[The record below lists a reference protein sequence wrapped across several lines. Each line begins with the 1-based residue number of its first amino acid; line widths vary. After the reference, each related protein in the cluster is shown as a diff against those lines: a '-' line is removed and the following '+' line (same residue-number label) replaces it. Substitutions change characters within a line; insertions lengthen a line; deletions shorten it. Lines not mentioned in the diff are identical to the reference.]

1 MCVYIYGPCLVS
13 ECYIEEGTRNY
24 KEGEEATDMSA
35 GGRGPVRQTLNAE
48 ICLLRYSSHS
58 IVAK

>member
-1 MCVYIYGPCLVS
+1 ML

-35 GGRGPVRQTLNAE
+35 GGRGPVRLTLNAE
-48 ICLLRYSSHS
+48 IWLLRYSSRS